1 MKNIWIKHRL
11 AIIILSYALVV
22 SFVIYFLELP
32 LVKNIKNTSNKIQ
45 EKLLDQ
51 QIYQNRLSQLPQMEE
66 DMKIWQSQKNY
77 LKTILTSDD
86 EAGFIESLDTIAEQ
100 TGNTIKLQI
109 GNPVSSKELAKIKRV
124 NQSRSNLQKGILD
137 NLTYK
142 NYFSMEISL
151 KGNYT
156 ELINFIHK
164 LENFNFYVNVISL
177 DIKKEKVMPKKIGQD
192 QSTSEVG
199 LFSSSTSTNEPQK
212 NIANFTQKEI
222 LNSDIK
228 VIVYTK

>member
-1 MKNIWIKHRL
+1 MKNIWIKHKL
-11 AIIILSYALVV
+11 AIIILSYALIIGLA
-22 SFVIYFLELP
+22 IYFLELP
-32 LVKNIKNTSNKIQ
+32 LIKNIKNTSNKIQ

-51 QIYQNRLSQLPQMEE
+51 QIYQNRLSQLPQME
-66 DMKIWQSQKNY
+66 KNIKVWQSQKDS

-86 EAGFIESLDTIAEQ
+86 EAGFIESLDIIAEQ
-100 TGNTIKLQI
+100 TGNMINLQI
-109 GNPVSSKELAKIKRV
+109 GDPVDPKELAKIKRA

-137 NLTYK
+137 SLTYK
-142 NYFSMEISL
+142 NYFPMKINL
-151 KGNYT
+151 KGSYI

-177 DIKKEKVMPKKIGQD
+177 DIKKEKVAPD
-192 QSTSEVG
+192 QNTSKAKLLSNNVFRG
-199 LFSSSTSTNEPQK
+199 RSQK
-212 NIANFTQKEI
+212 NTVNSAQKEI